1 MNTAEGSTAGAPPYD
16 QHPTAPLTAPLS
28 GRPAEGRAAARVRDL
43 HLTDS
48 VRSARVDARA
58 QGGQAGTWMPYLPA
72 SGSPYCPPG
81 VDPAAL
87 VWAETVAPG
96 GYTHKVLAR
105 GTRLRFDDPTGD
117 ACAHLLLFNALEPVE
132 RLNVADTQKIP
143 WQAYLGENHPLLSGD
158 GRVLAVVSGD
168 SSGRHDAF
176 CGTSTDAW
184 NARKYGD
191 ARPEGPSPSGRG
203 LFLKA
208 AAKHGLSRRDLP
220 PGVSFFQGV
229 RVEADGTLAWQGSA
243 GPGTYVELV
252 AELPLLVLVANV
264 AHPLDPRPG
273 YVVGP
278 LRVHAWRGEPTGP
291 DEPRFTATPELHRAY
306 LNTADYCEARGL

>member
-1 MNTAEGSTAGAPPYD
+1 MIHADSSTAHAPHGQD
-16 QHPTAPLTAPLS
+16 
-28 GRPAEGRAAARVRDL
+28 PAGQEPAGQAHAWAREL

-48 VRSARVDARA
+48 VRSAREDARA
-58 QGGQAGTWMPYLPA
+58 QGGRAGEWMPYLPA
-72 SGSPYCPPG
+72 SGSPHCPPG

-117 ACAHLLLFNALEPVE
+117 ACAHLLLYNALDPVE

-158 GRVLAVVSGD
+158 GRVMSVVSGD

-176 CGTSTDAW
+176 CGTTTDAW
-184 NARKYGD
+184 NERKYGD

-220 PGVSFFQGV
+220 PSLSFFQGV
-229 RVEADGTLAWQGSA
+229 RVEPDGTLAWQGSA
-243 GPGTYVELV
+243 GPGTHVEFV
-252 AELPLLVLVANV
+252 AEMPLLVLVANV
-264 AHPLDPRPG
+264 VHPLDPRPD

-278 LRVHAWRGEPTGP
+278 LRVHAWRGAPTGP

-306 LNTADYCEARGL
+306 LNTVDYCEARGL

>member
-1 MNTAEGSTAGAPPYD
+1 MTTAEE
-16 QHPTAPLTAPLS
+16 PTALAQHDQYATGQDSA
-28 GRPAEGRAAARVRDL
+28 GVRDA
-43 HLTDS
+43 HLTDT
-48 VRSARVDARA
+48 VRSARNDARA
-58 QGGQAGTWMPYLPA
+58 QGGQASEWMPYLPA
-72 SGSPYCPPG
+72 SGSPHCPPA

-117 ACAHLLLFNALEPVE
+117 ACPHLLLFNALETTE

-158 GRVLAVVSGD
+158 GRVLAVVTGD

-176 CGTSTDAW
+176 CGTTTDAW
-184 NARKYGD
+184 NQRKYGD
-191 ARPEGPSPSGRG
+191 ALPHGPSPSGRA

-220 PGVSFFQGV
+220 PSLSFFQGV
-229 RVEADGTLAWQGSA
+229 RVEADGALAWRGSA
-243 GPGTYVELV
+243 GPGTHVELL
-252 AELPLLVLVANV
+252 AEMPLLVLVANV
-264 AHPLDPRPG
+264 THPLDPRPG

-278 LRVHAWRGEPTGP
+278 LRVHAWHGPATGP
-291 DEPRFTATPELHRAY
+291 DDPRFTATPELHRAY
-306 LNTADYCEARGL
+306 LNTVDYCEARGL

>member
-1 MNTAEGSTAGAPPYD
+1 MTTAEGPTATAPHGP
-16 QHPTAPLTAPLS
+16 HPTDQPTAVHEQQPTGQAPAS
-28 GRPAEGRAAARVRDL
+28 AREL

-48 VRSARVDARA
+48 VRSAQDDARA
-58 QGGQAGTWMPYLPA
+58 QGGQASDWMPYLPA
-72 SGSPYCPPG
+72 SGSPHRPPG

-158 GRVLAVVSGD
+158 GRVMAVITGD

-176 CGTSTDAW
+176 CGTTTDAW
-184 NARKYGD
+184 NERKYGD

-203 LFLKA
+203 LLVKA

-229 RVEADGTLAWQGSA
+229 RVAADGTLAWQGGA
-243 GPGTYVELV
+243 GPGTHVELV

-264 AHPLDPRPG
+264 AHPLDPRPD

-278 LRVHAWRGEPTGP
+278 LRVHAWRGTPTGP
-291 DEPRFTATPELHRAY
+291 GAPRFTATPELHRAY
-306 LNTADYCEARGL
+306 LNTVDYCEARGL